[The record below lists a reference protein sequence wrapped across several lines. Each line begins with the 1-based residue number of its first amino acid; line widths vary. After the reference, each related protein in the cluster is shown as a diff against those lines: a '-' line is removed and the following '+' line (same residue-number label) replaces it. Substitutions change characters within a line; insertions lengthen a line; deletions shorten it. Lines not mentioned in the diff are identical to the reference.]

1 MLQEICDFQRHLGL
15 LCHFPASILLRA
27 RVHPLVDK
35 DRYLVL
41 GDYVHLRL
49 QLDAGLAG
57 RHDATTRTNI
67 QRLHRA
73 MRLA

>member
-41 GDYVHLRL
+41 GDHVHLRL
-49 QLDAGLAG
+49 QHALPDRHRVLRG
-57 RHDATTRTNI
+57 R
-67 QRLHRA
+67 
-73 MRLA
+73 MRCLSVQ